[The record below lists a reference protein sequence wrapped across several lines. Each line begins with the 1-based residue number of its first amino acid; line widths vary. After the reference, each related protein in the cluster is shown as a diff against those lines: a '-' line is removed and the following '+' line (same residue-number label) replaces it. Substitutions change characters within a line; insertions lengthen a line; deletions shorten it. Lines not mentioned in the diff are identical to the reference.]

1 MTASWSINST
11 FRLDVK
17 ERSQSSPMRKNLVKF
32 LIGAAMLPALIS
44 VAAVTAQKRSGN
56 WLELPTR
63 TAEKTLSDSPWSH
76 TQVDTDISEMFY
88 SPTRPGTP
96 AAARSTATSGSTSNQ
111 QSINNNRADRGA
123 VNQAVNI
130 KYRISFLSARPVRE
144 AFAKMILASQH
155 QKDDQLITRLQS
167 FVERDFSPY
176 IVVAVSVEAND
187 SRFLSPIMQAINS
200 ATTGTLK
207 NRTYLERQD
216 GKRLFLINY
225 LAPIQDG
232 LGAKFV
238 FPRTEKGEFFLTSK
252 SDSVRFVA
260 EFNDSFKLNMR
271 FKVSDMMFDDKLEY

>member
-1 MTASWSINST
+1 MPKNS
-11 FRLDVK
+11 L
-17 ERSQSSPMRKNLVKF
+17 KF
-32 LIGAAMLPALIS
+32 LTGLAVLLALIS
-44 VAAVTAQKRSGN
+44 AAAVTAQKHGST
-56 WLELPTR
+56 WMELPTKA
-63 TAEKTLSDSPWSH
+63 AEKTLNESPWSH
-76 TQVDTDISEMFY
+76 TQVDTDVSELFY
-88 SPTRPGTP
+88 SPTRQ
-96 AAARSTATSGSTSNQ
+96 GSPSAGRPTTTTTGSQ

-123 VNQAVNI
+123 VNTAVSI

-144 AFAKMILASQH
+144 AFAKMVLASQH
-155 QKDDQLITRLQS
+155 QNDEKLVTRLQS

-176 IVVAVSVEAND
+176 IVIAVSVEAND
-187 SRFLSPIMQAINS
+187 ARFLGPIMQAINS

-207 NRTYLERQD
+207 NLAYLERQD